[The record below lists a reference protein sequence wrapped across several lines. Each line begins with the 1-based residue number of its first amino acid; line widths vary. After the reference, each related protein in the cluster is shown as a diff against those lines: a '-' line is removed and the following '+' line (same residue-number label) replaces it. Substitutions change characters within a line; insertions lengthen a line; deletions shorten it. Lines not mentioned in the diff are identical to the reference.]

1 MIKNPLTEALK
12 ESGNMIGLASAV
24 ALSVALLNP
33 IPLLVGI
40 VAETAYL
47 MFVPGS
53 NWYTARLSKRYDA
66 EITLR
71 HQQLKAK
78 VLPTLRPNL
87 QSQYAELESIR
98 AQLEKQ
104 DASNEDWFRDVLR
117 KLDYLMDKFLQFSA
131 KEQEFLN
138 YLQTLRRQNGQMPR
152 WSPPKHG
159 QTPNPNP
166 QGMTDQEAQRAI
178 AEIQAAYDT
187 GLDKLKQ
194 SIAVEQDPSSKDI
207 LQKRADIISQRKEH
221 VTQMGKTLANLA
233 LQLQLIVDSF
243 GLVNDQI
250 RVRTPEQVT
259 ADVDDV
265 ISQTDIMT
273 KTLSEILP
281 LEDSSA

>member
-12 ESGNMIGLASAV
+12 ESGNVIGLASAV

-53 NWYTARLSKRYDA
+53 NWYTARLSKRYDG
-66 EITLR
+66 EIAMR

-78 VLPTLRPNL
+78 VLPTLRLSL
-87 QSQYAELESIR
+87 QNQYGELESIR

-104 DASNEDWFRDVLR
+104 DAANQDWFRELLR
-117 KLDYLMDKFLQFSA
+117 KLDYLMDKFLQFSE

-138 YLQTLRRQNGQMPR
+138 YLLILRRQPGQVPQ
-152 WSPPKHG
+152 WSGKHG
-159 QTPNPNP
+159 PSSGQLP
-166 QGMTDQEAQRAI
+166 QSLTDQDAQRAI
-178 AEIQAAYDT
+178 AEIQAAYDA
-187 GLDKLKQ
+187 KREELKQ
-194 SIAVEQDPSSKDI
+194 AISAAQDDASKEI
-207 LQKRADIISQRKEH
+207 NQKRADIISQRKDY

-265 ISQTDIMT
+265 ISQTDLMT